1 MKVKLTEQQFRR
13 IILKEQDNN
22 YDSVGELYNQVVA
35 ASAGWGTDPNAIN
48 LAISKLNLASSEIN
62 DFLSRFKDK
71 KSGYD
76 SFNKMINGEYDF
88 WNLPDIKEIEKIL
101 NNSGVVVYKTSTKP
115 FTGEIGFSGGFKFT
129 PITTSV
135 PPLVHCVPIYK
146 DQLPKAV
153 KWWKDWLNDITTQ
166 NKFKNNH
173 NITSMRL
180 VERIFSMYKKA
191 LDKAYIYPYNDD
203 KSSTIA
209 FVKQKIIAPGRIWV
223 NCSKTGYYDTKEK
236 VISTLIHELQ
246 HQLHY
251 IHPLNPGKQIGD
263 LFVNPDTDKLT
274 PQDIEDGWDFNKSV
288 GLPGDNEYKKI
299 ESDIKKLMP
308 LEEWRRTIKRIS
320 IELNITGHQIRG
332 KKWKS
337 KEEITASLLRKW
349 YEYSVS
355 KKPNDPSYGCR
366 ATEKGSNIASIR
378 KILKIRPSDGITV
391 QMLKPYIL
399 GQVSDGNTGD
409 VNWLL
414 VCWSQKGF
422 VSLKSFVAEFNE
434 LADTITTGEDSISD
448 TMT

>member
-35 ASAGWGTDPNAIN
+35 ASVGWGTDPNAIN
-48 LAISKLNLASSEIN
+48 LAISKLNLDSSEIN

-76 SFNKMINGEYDF
+76 SFNKMINGEYDLY
-88 WNLPDIKEIEKIL
+88 NLSDIKELEKIL
-101 NNSGVVVYKTSTKP
+101 NNSGKVEYGLGKNN
-115 FTGEIGFSGGFKFT
+115 GGYEIFSGGFKFT
-129 PITTSV
+129 PNDTSV
-135 PPLVHCVPIYK
+135 PPIVSCVIYN
-146 DQLPKAV
+146 DQLPNAV

-191 LDKAYIYPYNDD
+191 LDKAYIYPYRND

-223 NCSKTGYYDTKEK
+223 NCSKTGFYDTKEK
-236 VISTLIHELQ
+236 VISVLIHELQ

-251 IHPLNPGKQIGD
+251 IHPLNPDKQIGD

-274 PQDIEDGWDFNKSV
+274 PQDIEDGWDYNKSV

-299 ESDIKKLMP
+299 ESDIKKLMT

-320 IELNITGHQIRG
+320 IELNITGHQISG

-349 YEYSVS
+349 YEHSVS
-355 KKPNDPSYGCR
+355 VKPDDPSYGCR

-378 KILKIRPSDGITV
+378 KILKILPSDGITI

-399 GQVSDGNTGD
+399 GQVGDGNTGD

-414 VCWSQKGF
+414 ICWSQKGF

-434 LADTITTGEDSISD
+434 LADTITTGEDSIGD
-448 TMT
+448 PMT